1 MPPRVFAPAIL
12 SGLLL
17 WTAFYPLNLGFM
29 AYFAMVPW
37 LTLVRAPGVS
47 ARRRYFAAYVGGLA
61 FFLPAL
67 QWIRVAHPAMY
78 ASWFGL
84 SIFYSGIFPLALAM
98 LRRLDRLGMPPLAL
112 TLPIVWVGLEYVR
125 AHFPTGF
132 PFLKSI
138 GSHQYVGFGW
148 YFLGHTQHDYLTLI
162 QIADLGGVY
171 LISFLVAASNGALA
185 EWLMRNKNV
194 RRLLQW
200 PAEYRIG
207 FFREMW
213 TTAGVTMLIMI
224 SYAYGITQMQHP
236 DFLLGP
242 RVSAIQA
249 DIPQDVKMGQ
259 GKSVLREYNELCEQV
274 ALRADLVVWP
284 ETCFP
289 PGWTVVTRGV
299 PKTNLPKDI
308 VDGLKD
314 NAAVEKFAATRW
326 KTNVLLGTSLVEWDG
341 EKSWQYNS
349 AILAK
354 SDGTIDG
361 RYDKMH
367 LVPFGEYVPFRQTFP
382 WLRHFT
388 PYDHDYSCK
397 PGETAT
403 RFDMMVGEKPY
414 TFGCLICYEDS
425 DPYLARQFNLPKG
438 DQKPVDFLVN
448 ISNDGWFRGTE
459 QHEQH
464 LAICKFRAIE
474 ARRTV
479 VRAVNMGISAIID
492 SEGRLQAIPGD
503 TVRESKRIRGT
514 VTDKIRLDTR
524 ESFYAKNGDWL
535 PALCWTSITLGLI
548 VAWRRATGLRATG
561 LIPVGVSQPGGS

>member
-78 ASWFGL
+78 ASWVCI
-84 SIFYSGIFPLALAM
+84 SIFYSGVFPLALAM

-138 GSHQYVGFGW
+138 GSHQYVGFAW

-185 EWLMRNKNV
+185 EWLMRNKKV
-194 RRLLQW
+194 RRLLKW

-249 DIPQDVKMGQ
+249 DFTQDVKMDDEE
-259 GKSVLREYNELCEQV
+259 KLFREYNELCEQV
-274 ALRADLVVWP
+274 VLRADLVVWP

-289 PGWTVVTRGV
+289 PGWTVIPRGA
-299 PKTNLPKDI
+299 PTATSPMGI
-308 VDGLKD
+308 VKGLKY
-314 NAAVEKFAATRW
+314 NADLEKFAASRW
-326 KTNVLLGTSLVEWDG
+326 KTNVLLGASLDEWDG
-341 EKSWQYNS
+341 EKSWKYNS
-349 AILAK
+349 AILVK
-354 SDGTIDG
+354 PDGSIDG

-388 PYDHDYSCK
+388 PYKNDYSCK

-425 DPYLARQFNLPKG
+425 DPYPARQFNLPKG
-438 DQKPVDFLVN
+438 D
-448 ISNDGWFRGTE
+448 
-459 QHEQH
+459 
-464 LAICKFRAIE
+464 
-474 ARRTV
+474 
-479 VRAVNMGISAIID
+479 
-492 SEGRLQAIPGD
+492 
-503 TVRESKRIRGT
+503 SKRYPATPYANRS
-514 VTDKIRLDTR
+514 
-524 ESFYAKNGDWL
+524 ESAAPSPTKSASTPAKVS
-535 PALCWTSITLGLI
+535 TQKT
-548 VAWRRATGLRATG
+548 ATGSPPCVGRAS
-561 LIPVGVSQPGGS
+561 PSA